1 MAIDE
6 RNQQHRIRKL
16 LQDEEVQARVQ
27 ENIRRGREDAKI
39 TIGRASELFDIRPS
53 KLRELDEL
61 LKPERSKEAASG
73 QRQYS
78 LTELNKLAIISEL
91 LNNQKVPL
99 SDIPSDI
106 DEVWYSVSSFTEERH
121 AAREASNETYK
132 SMSIDHRVEDA
143 NKEEFWRYFTS
154 QALRLALNLICED
167 IPDPVAGIILPLKR
181 QKNATRE
188 LLSLELSSLGECL
201 IGWRDQN
208 RSYHTFYDPSPFF
221 EFPSDFR
228 VRGLEAAEEQ
238 EPKDRTFIVL
248 QRKSKLLSLPLP
260 LVETVRRLL
269 APIYE
274 DAYEWQ
280 SYFDKGMRDVVYPT
294 TSFGSTNISDSVLT
308 SLAEMAVRLGGKS
321 ADGKNRWKFCT
332 ILLPNNDLLSLQS
345 RTLVVQAQSKDSPH
359 IVGKTIVSPNTPILS
374 LSLRAFQASR
384 VLYRPTVSSQDKTIA
399 YRQQEGSIESAI
411 AIPIEGRDG
420 LPLAIL
426 YLVSKEAEAFNE
438 EHQRV
443 LRLISRMIGELLETS
458 RVRQQSEARLRN
470 IITKPNVVNEVLGAF
485 LSENAFANDVEDI
498 LRDIK
503 EKDDADTKGVTSFI
517 SIDVDNLSNLTDKYG
532 DQVLVNLSKALG
544 NRIEEQVG
552 LLFGKPA
559 DGKMYHVYAD
569 RFYLLLKNVS
579 LDQARESAEKLRQV
593 LQVDYFISIMP
604 ESIDQ
609 PRNKVELK
617 NITVRLGV
625 SSYKH
630 SKFHK
635 LLNEPQQPSET
646 CVADVKAGNVF
657 YYLDV
662 ALNMAKQEG
671 GDCIVSYYPPEPDK
685 YDPNKP
691 ETDKYKHSR
700 FELWPPKK

>member
-27 ENIRRGREDAKI
+27 ENIRRGREDAKV

-53 KLRELDEL
+53 KLRELDKL
-61 LKPERSKEAASG
+61 LQPERSKEASSG

-78 LTELNKLAIISEL
+78 LIELNKLAIISEL
-91 LNNQKVPL
+91 LNNQKVSL
-99 SDIPSDI
+99 SDIPADI

-167 IPDPVAGIILPLKR
+167 VPDPVAGIALPLKR
-181 QKNATRE
+181 QKNATSE
-188 LLSLELSSLGECL
+188 LPPQELSNLGECL

-228 VRGLEAAEEQ
+228 VRGLEAVEEQ
-238 EPKDRTFIVL
+238 EPRDRTFIVL
-248 QRKSKLLSLPLP
+248 QRKSKLLSLPFP
-260 LVETVRRLL
+260 LVEAVRRLL
-269 APIYE
+269 TPIYE
-274 DAYEWQ
+274 NAHVWQ
-280 SYFDKGMRDVVYPT
+280 SYFDRGMRDVVYPT

-308 SLAEMAVRLGGKS
+308 SLANMAIRLGGKS
-321 ADGKNRWKFCT
+321 VDGKNRWKFCT

-345 RTLVVQAQSKDSPH
+345 RVLVVQAQSEASPYTP
-359 IVGKTIVSPNTPILS
+359 GKSFVSPDTPILS

-384 VLYRPTVSSQDKTIA
+384 ILYRPIVSSEDKTIA
-399 YRQQEGSIESAI
+399 YRQQEGPIESVI

-426 YLVSKEAEAFNE
+426 YLASEETEAFGV

-443 LRLISRMIGELLETS
+443 LRLIGRMIGELLETS
-458 RVRQQSEARLRN
+458 RVRQQSEIRLRN
-470 IITKPNVVNEVLGAF
+470 IIARPKVVNEVLGVF
-485 LSENAFANDVEDI
+485 LSENNFVNDVEDI

-503 EKDDADTKGVTSFI
+503 EKDDPAVEGVTSFI
-517 SIDVDNLSNLTDKYG
+517 SVDIDNLSKLTDKYG
-532 DQVLVNLSKALG
+532 DQVMVNLSKAVG
-544 NRIEEQVG
+544 NRIEEQIG
-552 LLFGKPA
+552 LLFDKPA
-559 DGKMYHVYAD
+559 DCKLYHIYAD

-579 LDQARESAEKLRQV
+579 LEQARENAEKIRQV
-593 LQVDYFISIMP
+593 LKIDYFIPVLSA
-604 ESIDQ
+604 STAQ
-609 PRNKVELK
+609 PKDRVELK
-617 NITVRLGV
+617 NITARMVV
-625 SSYKH
+625 CSYKH
-630 SKFHK
+630 AKLLK
-635 LLNEPQQPSET
+635 LLNEWPSET
-646 CVADVKAGNVF
+646 CIADVRAGNIL

-662 ALNMAKQEG
+662 MLNQAKQEG
-671 GDCIVSYYPPEPDK
+671 GNCIISYYPPDPPR
-685 YDPNKP
+685 YD
-691 ETDKYKHSR
+691 HSR
-700 FELWPPKK
+700 FDPWSPPKG